1 MRTIT
6 QCSADETKNYFIMYF
21 DTVDLL
27 IDAKYKY
34 AQLEKVATSV
44 SKASEYRALA
54 LEAERNLELLK
65 NRRRQFMENKTA
77 IMPPDQALV
86 DKTKKLASDLAKLIA
101 KEAQAAA
108 IIDIATRGLD
118 AFNKISAA

>member
-1 MRTIT
+1 MKTIT
-6 QCSADETKNYFIMYF
+6 QCSADEAKNYFILYF

-34 AQLEKVATSV
+34 AQLEKIATSV

-65 NRRRQFMENKTA
+65 NRRRQFMDNKTA
-77 IMPPDQALV
+77 IMPPDQPLV
-86 DKTKKLASDLAKLIA
+86 EKQKKLAAELAKLLA
-101 KEAQAAA
+101 KEAQALA
-108 IIDIATRGLD
+108 IIDIATKGLGV
-118 AFNKISAA
+118 FNTVSAV

>member
-1 MRTIT
+1 
-6 QCSADETKNYFIMYF
+6 MYF

>member
-1 MRTIT
+1 MKTIT
-6 QCSADETKNYFIMYF
+6 QCTADETKKYFIMYF

-27 IDAKYKY
+27 TDAKYKY
-34 AQLEKVATSV
+34 AQLEKAATSV

-65 NRRRQFMENKTA
+65 NRRRQFMANKLA
-77 IMPPDQALV
+77 IKPPDQPLI
-86 DKTKKLASDLAKLIA
+86 DKTKELASALAKILA

-108 IIDIATRGLD
+108 IIDIATKGFD
-118 AFNKISAA
+118 AFNKLSEA